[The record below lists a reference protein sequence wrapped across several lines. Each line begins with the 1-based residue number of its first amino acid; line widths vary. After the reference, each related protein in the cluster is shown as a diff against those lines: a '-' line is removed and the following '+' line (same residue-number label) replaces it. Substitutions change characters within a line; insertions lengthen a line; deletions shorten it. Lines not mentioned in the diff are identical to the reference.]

1 MPVTLPTT
9 WDRTGLEAVGLDGF
23 VPLVGLRSAD
33 VPREH
38 GIYVVLRADD
48 AEDHR
53 LRAEI
58 PILGRATYTVESLA
72 TRWIEDSSVVYI
84 GKAAGKNGL
93 RARLRPFS
101 TKSRSHSGGRSIWHL
116 EEADTLLVAWTST
129 PGDDAAVVEAN
140 WIQAFRRSHNDRRP
154 FANLRG

>member
-1 MPVTLPTT
+1 MSLKPPMT

-23 VPLVGLRSAD
+23 VPLVGLNPAD

-48 AEDHR
+48 AEEHR

-58 PILGRATYTVESLA
+58 PILGRAKYTVENLA
-72 TRWIEDSSVVYI
+72 MRWIEGSSVVYI
-84 GKAAGKNGL
+84 GKAAGRDGL
-93 RARLRPFS
+93 RARLKPFS
-101 TKSRSHSGGRSIWHL
+101 KMSRSHSGGRSIWHL

-129 PGDDAAVVEAN
+129 PGDEAAAVESN
-140 WIQAFRRSHNDRRP
+140 WIEAFRRSHDDRRP